1 MRRIALVLAALAL
14 SLSVA
19 GPAAAAQ
26 TAKCTI
32 RVDPAV
38 GSTTDSYRISASG
51 FPPGSFEQFT
61 DVRIDVR
68 RAGDGRF
75 GSIFFLV
82 LAPQDAGSFY
92 LDYHFN
98 YEGEDP
104 LPPLA
109 PGRYIVRA
117 EANGHDC
124 VTTASFVVE
133 A

>member
-1 MRRIALVLAALAL
+1 MRRFALVLAALAL
-14 SLSVA
+14 SLFVA
-19 GPAAAAQ
+19 GPASAAR

-32 RVDPAV
+32 SVDPAV
-38 GSTTDSYRISASG
+38 GSTTDSYRITASG
-51 FPPGSFEQFT
+51 FPPGSFEQLT

-75 GSIFFLV
+75 GSIFFL
-82 LAPQDAGSFY
+82 LLFPDAGGSFY

-98 YEGEDP
+98 YDGEDP
-104 LPPLA
+104 LPPLE
-109 PGRYIVRA
+109 PGRYLVRA
-117 EANGHDC
+117 EANGHEC